1 MSIPLTSV
9 APDSPATPARVSSA
23 VAGSAV
29 EGSAAGTAAE
39 RVTELRERMNGMQRD
54 RWEPQGRVLP
64 GGLAALLPQGR
75 LRSGVAY
82 SVDNSTSLIMAI
94 LGAATTDG
102 GWGAVVGLPD
112 FGVEAAVGFG
122 IDLERLV
129 LVPSPGDQWLAV
141 TAALVD
147 VLPLVVVHPERTVG
161 AAEVARLGARLRQT
175 GCTLIVAGG
184 WAQSEAALRVTG
196 TRWEGLGA
204 GHGYLSGRDLSVA
217 VDDRAGPRRTGAL
230 HLPDPGT
237 DLNPAET
244 LRRPPL
250 AAVRS
255 RAHLHPAA
263 G

>member
-1 MSIPLTSV
+1 MTSV
-9 APDSPATPARVSSA
+9 APDSPAT
-23 VAGSAV
+23 
-29 EGSAAGTAAE
+29 AAD

-54 RWEPQGRVLP
+54 RWEPRGRALP
-64 GGLAALLPQGR
+64 GGLAALLPQGL

-184 WAQSEAALRVTG
+184 WSQSEAALRVTG

-217 VDDRAGPRRTGAL
+217 VTDRNGPRRAEAL
-230 HLPDPGT
+230 HLPDGGT
-237 DLNPAET
+237 DRDQAE
-244 LRRPPL
+244 LLHRPTF
-250 AAVRS
+250 AGVRTG
-255 RAHLHPAA
+255 AHLHPAA